1 MKESTVSN
9 TRDIEPGSEE
19 DYNAS
24 VKIKQNKA
32 RETNKNRQ
40 STNSL
45 NFYKEHSSFKHR
57 IPV

>member
-24 VKIKQNKA
+24 VKIKQSKA
-32 RETNKNRQ
+32 KETNKNRQ

-45 NFYKEHSSFKHR
+45 NFKEHSSFKHR

>member
-1 MKESTVSN
+1 MKELVQCN

-32 RETNKNRQ
+32 KETNKNRQ
-40 STNSL
+40 SRNSL
-45 NFYKEHSSFKHR
+45 NFKEHSSFKNR